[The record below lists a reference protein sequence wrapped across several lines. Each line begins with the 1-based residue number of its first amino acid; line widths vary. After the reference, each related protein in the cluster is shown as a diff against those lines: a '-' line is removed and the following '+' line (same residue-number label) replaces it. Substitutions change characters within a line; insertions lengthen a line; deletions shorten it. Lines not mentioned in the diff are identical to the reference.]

1 MASPYP
7 IELRTRVIE
16 QTESGMKIVEASRL
30 FNVHRETIATW
41 IKIKKEN
48 SNCEAKKGY
57 QKGHSHKIKNKEV
70 FKEFIDKNKDKSCK
84 ELAHLWGKISASTI
98 YNYLRIIGYSNK
110 KNFSSPQ
117 KRCWKES

>member
-1 MASPYP
+1 MNGAGILTY
-7 IELRTRVIE
+7 
-16 QTESGMKIVEASRL
+16 
-30 FNVHRETIATW
+30 

-48 SNCEAKKGY
+48 GNCEAKKGY
-57 QKGHSHKIKNKEV
+57 QKGHSHKIKNKEA
-70 FKEFIDKNKDKSCK
+70 FKEFIDKNKDRSCK